1 MKHLMSG
8 TRVLVADGG
17 KALVFHNAG
26 DNHSPNLKLERSYG
40 EENPPT
46 REQGS
51 DKPGRMNDS
60 FGNRSSVES
69 PDWHRIAEDRFLQR
83 LADDMAEDLRAD
95 AYEHLIVVAPPI
107 ALGTLRKAMS
117 PAVLGAV
124 RHELGK
130 DLTKHT
136 VADIESALAKALNQ
150 D

>member
-1 MKHLMSG
+1 MKHVMTG
-8 TRVLVADGG
+8 TRVIVADGG

-26 DNHSPNLKLERSYG
+26 DSQSPNLKLERSYS
-40 EENPPT
+40 EDNPPT

-60 FGNRSSVES
+60 SGNRSSVETT
-69 PDWHRIAEDRFLQR
+69 DWHDVAEDRFLQR
-83 LADDMAEDLRAD
+83 LADDMAVDLRAD

-107 ALGTLRKAMS
+107 ALGILRKAMS
-117 PAVLGAV
+117 DAVLATV

-136 VADIESALAKALNQ
+136 VEDIELALAKALHQ
-150 D
+150 E